1 MKNHESM
8 KFENQNVIL
17 QCYQISNKFLFSK
30 QTYYPSFLLNKISP
44 QHSNNNNNKKQ
55 IQKPKTKQTK
65 KQAQILFQGTN
76 HVNEKI

>member
-1 MKNHESM
+1 MLSN
-8 KFENQNVIL
+8 FQQIL
-17 QCYQISNKFLFSK
+17 ILKANKLPELSSK
-30 QTYYPSFLLNKISP
+30 QNQP

-76 HVNEKI
+76 NVNEKI

>member
-1 MKNHESM
+1 MLSN
-8 KFENQNVIL
+8 FQQIL
-17 QCYQISNKFLFSK
+17 ILKANKLPELSSK
-30 QTYYPSFLLNKISP
+30 QNQP
-44 QHSNNNNNKKQ
+44 QHSNDNNNKKQ

>member
-1 MKNHESM
+1 MLSN
-8 KFENQNVIL
+8 FQQIL
-17 QCYQISNKFLFSK
+17 ILKANKLPELSSK
-30 QTYYPSFLLNKISP
+30 QNQP

>member
-1 MKNHESM
+1 MLSN
-8 KFENQNVIL
+8 FQQIL
-17 QCYQISNKFLFSK
+17 ILKANILPELSSK
-30 QTYYPSFLLNKISP
+30 QNQPE
-44 QHSNNNNNKKQ
+44 HSNNNNNKKQ

>member
-1 MKNHESM
+1 MLSN
-8 KFENQNVIL
+8 FQQIL
-17 QCYQISNKFLFSK
+17 ILKANILPELSSK
-30 QTYYPSFLLNKISP
+30 QNQSE
-44 QHSNNNNNKKQ
+44 HSNNNNNKKQ